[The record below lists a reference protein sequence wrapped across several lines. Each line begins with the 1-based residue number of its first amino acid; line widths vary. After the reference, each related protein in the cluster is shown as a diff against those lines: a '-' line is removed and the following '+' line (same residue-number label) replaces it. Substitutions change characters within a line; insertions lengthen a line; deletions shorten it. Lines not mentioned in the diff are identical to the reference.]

1 MRYVGKFQETIG
13 YWWYDFPVDCFE
25 TPDYAG
31 TGEVWYITG
40 EKNKMEFTDQSC
52 TCLKLDNTNGA
63 MAAAWKKEEELLFT
77 RI

>member
-1 MRYVGKFQETIG
+1 MQELVRYGILPEK
-13 YWWYDFPVDCFE
+13 
-25 TPDYAG
+25 
-31 TGEVWYITG
+31 
-40 EKNKMEFTDQSC
+40 KNKMEFTDQSC